1 MRLRCVFCMS
11 CWQVSVQE
19 AFGGAGGPS
28 VVDSIWVCVVGA
40 WGCRCGVAGASDDA
54 VCTSGRVVFCA
65 WFTALAWL
73 AGYLRDYRAGLGVP
87 LSTKV
92 VTLVV
97 MWAGMGISAWWVH
110 RIWVAVV
117 LVVIGVGVTI
127 HLCRLRTRRVMD
139 DARSLSVGG
148 ESVGEGEKPE
158 V

>member
-1 MRLRCVFCMS
+1 MLVGRRLWIVFGF
-11 CWQVSVQE
+11 VSLVL
-19 AFGGAGGPS
+19 GA
-28 VVDSIWVCVVGA
+28 VGA
-40 WGCRCGVAGASDDA
+40 VLPVLPTTPFVLLA
-54 VCTSGRVVFCA
+54 A
-65 WFTALAWL
+65 WCFARGSRRWL
-73 AGYLRDYRAGLGVP
+73 CWLECNRFFGGYLRDYRAGLGVP

>member
-1 MRLRCVFCMS
+1 MLVGRRLWIVFGF
-11 CWQVSVQE
+11 VSLVL
-19 AFGGAGGPS
+19 GA
-28 VVDSIWVCVVGA
+28 VGA
-40 WGCRCGVAGASDDA
+40 VLPVLPTTPFVLLA
-54 VCTSGRVVFCA
+54 A
-65 WFTALAWL
+65 WCFARGSRRWL
-73 AGYLRDYRAGLGVP
+73 GWLEGNRFFGGYLRDYRAGLGVP